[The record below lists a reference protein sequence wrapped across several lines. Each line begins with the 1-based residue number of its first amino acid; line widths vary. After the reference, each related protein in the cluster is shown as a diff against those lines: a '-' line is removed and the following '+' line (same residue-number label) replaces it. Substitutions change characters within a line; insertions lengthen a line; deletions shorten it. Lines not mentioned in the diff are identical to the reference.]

1 MILNQ
6 KLKESTMEE
15 LQRLRRQTANMGQ
28 KMQEEEKQKA
38 EHEKNVLGVVAGLR
52 GISFSVALNQLKTI
66 AEPGIYEKVEA
77 MQNQPDSKEL
87 RRLISEIARNLE
99 RETVKAAREHPEF
112 ESIGNSTK
120 TLAIL
125 ISLLFSLQ

>member
-1 MILNQ
+1 M
-6 KLKESTMEE
+6 
-15 LQRLRRQTANMGQ
+15 R
-28 KMQEEEKQKA
+28 EEEKQTA
-38 EHEKNVLGVVAGLR
+38 EYERNMQGVVAGLR

-66 AEPGIYEKVEA
+66 AESDIYEKVIA

-87 RRLISEIARNLE
+87 RRLISDIARNLE
-99 RETVKAAREHPEF
+99 RETSKAARKNPEF
-112 ESIGNSTK
+112 ESIGNSSK

>member
-1 MILNQ
+1 
-6 KLKESTMEE
+6 MEE
-15 LQRLRRQTANMGQ
+15 LRRLSRQTAKMGQ

-38 EHEKNVLGVVAGLR
+38 EHEKNVQGVVQGLR

-66 AEPGIYEKVEA
+66 AEPGIYQKV
-77 MQNQPDSKEL
+77 QTIQKQPDTKEL
-87 RRLISEIARNLE
+87 RRLISDIARNLE
-99 RETVKAAREHPEF
+99 KDTAKASRNNPEF
-112 ESIGNSTK
+112 ESIGNAAK

>member
-1 MILNQ
+1 MTQ
-6 KLKESTMEE
+6 KPKESGMEE
-15 LQRLRRQTANMGQ
+15 LRRLSRQTANMGK

-38 EHEKNVLGVVAGLR
+38 AYEKNMQGVVAGLR
-52 GISFSVALNQLKTI
+52 GISFSVALNQLKLL

-77 MQNQPDSKEL
+77 MQRQPDTKEL
-87 RRLISEIARNLE
+87 RRLISDIARTLE
-99 RETVKAAREHPEF
+99 KETGKASKNNPEF
-112 ESIGNSTK
+112 ESIGNTSK